1 MLAHALAGE
10 ENCDQD
16 SIHAGFAA
24 NSDLLF
30 FPVIADGILGFRLHD
45 ADAAINKV
53 LAVAFDQK
61 VQGFIDL
68 LSLDCAYISLGVAIW
83 AAVGRHA
90 AYTPDMLLDRL
101 RRNSRINAATLDGAS
116 LAANQSPV
124 ALKAEWLEGFSAAQK
139 LMATIPYKTIGCL
152 YLDQNGQ
159 PARGK
164 TFDPA
169 WVPHY
174 GSDKGAWPKLGD

>member
-1 MLAHALAGE
+1 MLAHALAGGG
-10 ENCDQD
+10 NCDKH
-16 SIHAGFAA
+16 SIHAGLVA

-30 FPVIADGILGFRLHD
+30 FPVIADEVGGFRLHA
-45 ADAAINKV
+45 ADAAVSKV
-53 LAVAFDQK
+53 LAAAFDQK

-68 LSLDCAYISLGVAIW
+68 FCLDRAYISLGVAIW
-83 AAVGRHA
+83 AAVGRHEA
-90 AYTPDMLLDRL
+90 NTPDMLLDRL
-101 RRNSRINAATLDGAS
+101 RRNCRINAATLKGAT
-116 LAANQSPV
+116 LTEGQSPV

-139 LMATIPYKTIGCL
+139 LMTSLPYKTIGCL

-174 GSDKGAWPKLGD
+174 GSVKVAWPKIGD